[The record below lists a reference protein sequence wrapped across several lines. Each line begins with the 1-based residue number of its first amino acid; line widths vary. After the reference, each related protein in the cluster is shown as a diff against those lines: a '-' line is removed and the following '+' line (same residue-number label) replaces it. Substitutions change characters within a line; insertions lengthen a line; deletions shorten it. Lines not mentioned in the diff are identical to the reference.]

1 MYDNNENLTDQGGKR
16 VELSQAF
23 RGIGYLILIS
33 VASFFLGRLLPYKL
47 FRYDRYPFKSFPFE
61 RDGRVY
67 LKLRINKWHNK
78 VPDMSRIF
86 PQMMPQKKMT
96 DDSCQTIR
104 VMVYETC
111 VAELVHAA
119 LCVFALH
126 TLELWQGVGGWIV
139 TLAYIFVGNLPF
151 CLIQRYNRP
160 RFIKLMNRL
169 EARKEK
175 ESCVH

>member
-1 MYDNNENLTDQGGKR
+1 MELTQ
-16 VELSQAF
+16 VF
-23 RGIGYLILIS
+23 RGLGYLILIS
-33 VASFFLGRLLPYKL
+33 VSSFLLGRLLPYKL

-61 RDGRVY
+61 RNGRIY

-86 PQMMPQKKMT
+86 PQMMPSKKMS
-96 DDSCQTIR
+96 DDSRQTIQ

-111 VAELVHAA
+111 VAEAVHWL
-119 LCVFALH
+119 LCIFALH
-126 TLELWQGVGGWIV
+126 TLEIWSGLMGWLV
-139 TLAYIFVGNLPF
+139 TMAYIFIGNVPF

>member
-1 MYDNNENLTDQGGKR
+1 M
-16 VELSQAF
+16 ELSQAF